1 MALRLARA
9 FPPVLRG
16 PLLFYA
22 FILVAAT
29 EKADAYSPMASPG
42 LRGSQP
48 HRTGGLPA
56 TRRVLFYYI
65 AGFDILRVAISR
77 FGGAIF
83 DNQLKGVIF
92 VGASTNAQPIG
103 VHDPSMAD
111 FLDYVFS
118 HCRAPVGMPQH
129 AALRLTSLTNSL
141 NREPSRWR

>member
-1 MALRLARA
+1 MLDGIAAGTRLSASA
-9 FPPVLRG
+9 ARG
-16 PLLFYA
+16 PAVYA

-118 HCRAPVGMPQH
+118 HCRAPVGTAP
-129 AALRLTSLTNSL
+129 ARRIT
-141 NREPSRWR
+141 PD